1 MAMWR
6 RPEKL
11 ASMKISAV
19 MGARNGNSTR
29 VTRGIDKNHFS
40 ERPEGSKHR
49 HDAAGT
55 REHEGKKLILN
66 KRAGKER
73 KRVSGGRMDEG
84 YLQEG
89 KRGVTARGL
98 TTATPPPG
106 GPKTPPFSAQ
116 WLELRFS
123 RGARDGAA
131 RPHPPKRVRRI
142 SEALEARR
150 HRNRTLSRD
159 RRLEWW
165 RRS

>member
-6 RPEKL
+6 RPETL
-11 ASMKISAV
+11 ASMEISAV

-40 ERPEGSKHR
+40 ERPEGSRHR

-55 REHEGKKLILN
+55 REAKRTRQILH
-66 KRAGKER
+66 KRAGKNVNESR
-73 KRVSGGRMDEG
+73 KDEWTKG

-116 WLELRFS
+116 WLALLFS
-123 RGARDGAA
+123 RGARGGAA
-131 RPHPPKRVRRI
+131 RPHLPTRLRRI
-142 SEALEARR
+142 SEAPEARR
-150 HRNRTLSRD
+150 HRSRTPSRG
-159 RRLEWW
+159 RCPEW
-165 RRS
+165 